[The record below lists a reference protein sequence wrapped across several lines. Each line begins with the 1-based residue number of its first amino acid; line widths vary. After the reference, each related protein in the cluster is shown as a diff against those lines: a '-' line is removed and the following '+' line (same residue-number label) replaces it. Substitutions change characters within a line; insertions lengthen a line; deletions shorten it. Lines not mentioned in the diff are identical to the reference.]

1 MTRDEHIA
9 FWKSDAERN
18 WDTALYNLK
27 GKQNVMALFLFHL
40 TIEKLLKAHWVKDN
54 VDLYPP
60 RSHDLQYLHNQSNL
74 NLPSTDYDYLA
85 VINQWNIEARYPDY

>member
-9 FWKSDAERN
+9 FWKNDADRN

-40 TIEKLLKAHWVKDN
+40 TIEKIA
-54 VDLYPP
+54 
-60 RSHDLQYLHNQSNL
+60 QSSL
-74 NLPSTDYDYLA
+74 G
-85 VINQWNIEARYPDY
+85 ER